1 MACQK
6 HFQVAPHT
14 KTIDL
19 FNAELSQMWN
29 KEPFTGYGS
38 KQVEFDMN
46 VGEVEHEK

>member
-6 HFQVAPHT
+6 HFQVAPRT

-19 FNAELSQMWN
+19 FNAELSQMRN
-29 KEPFTGYGS
+29 KEPFMDYAS

-46 VGEVEHEK
+46 VGRRT